1 MGIASPPYMLAAN
14 PVPADIL
21 LLHGIDLGPIARLIL
36 SIMSTTPRPPISACI
51 ITLNEADRIEACLDS
66 LAFCDEIV
74 VVDSGSSDATC
85 DLASAKGAR
94 VLVRE
99 FTGYRSQKQFAV
111 DAARC
116 DWVLCLDA
124 DERVT
129 PALRAA
135 IESVRDG
142 GFAAAAGYRFA
153 RATEYF
159 GAFLR
164 HGNAYPDRVMR
175 LFDRRRG
182 GWRGDREIH
191 EHASVDG
198 AVTTLSG
205 DLEHHAYRS
214 LSDQL
219 GRLDRYARLMAEHQH
234 ARGRRA
240 HLWNIVLNPFW
251 RFVRGYL
258 LRLGFFDGWR
268 GLVYA
273 YVEANYVRQ
282 KFIKLWLLER
292 NARI

>member
-1 MGIASPPYMLAAN
+1 MSN
-14 PVPADIL
+14 S
-21 LLHGIDLGPIARLIL
+21 ARAG
-36 SIMSTTPRPPISACI
+36 ISACV
-51 ITLNEADRIEACLDS
+51 ITLNEADRIEACLAS

-74 VVDSGSSDATC
+74 VVDSGSSDGTVE
-85 DLASAKGAR
+85 LAAARGAV
-94 VLVRE
+94 VLERP
-99 FTGYRSQKQFAV
+99 FDGYRTQKEFAV
-111 DAARC
+111 RAARH
-116 DWVLCLDA
+116 DWVLCVDA

-129 PALRAA
+129 APLRAS
-135 IESVRDG
+135 IEGARAA
-142 GFAAAAGYRFA
+142 GFAAAGYRFA

-164 HGNAYPDRVMR
+164 HGNAYPDRVML

-182 GWRGDREIH
+182 GFRGDREIH

-198 AVTTLSG
+198 DVQTLAG

-219 GRLDRYARLMAEHQH
+219 GRLERYARMMAEYQH

-240 HLWNIVLNPFW
+240 HVYNILLNPFW
-251 RFVRGYL
+251 RFLRGYV
-258 LRLGFFDGWR
+258 LRAGFLDGWR
-268 GLVYA
+268 GLIYA

-292 NARI
+292 GYKI

>member
-1 MGIASPPYMLAAN
+1 MTAVERIKL
-14 PVPADIL
+14 
-21 LLHGIDLGPIARLIL
+21 
-36 SIMSTTPRPPISACI
+36 SACI

-74 VVDSGSSDATC
+74 VVDSGSTDATR
-85 DLASAKGAR
+85 DLAAAKGAR

-99 FTGYRSQKQFAV
+99 FIGYRSQKQFAITS
-111 DAARC
+111 AQY

-129 PALRAA
+129 AALSTSIQTA
-135 IESVRDG
+135 RDG
-142 GFAAAAGYRFA
+142 GFVAAAGYSFA

-159 GAFLR
+159 GEFLR

-198 AVTTLSG
+198 AVATLGG
-205 DLEHHAYRS
+205 DLEHYAYRS

-219 GRLDRYARLMAEHQH
+219 ARLDRYARLMAEHQH
-234 ARGRRA
+234 ARGRHA

-251 RFVRGYL
+251 RFVRGYF
-258 LRLGFFDGWR
+258 LRLGFLEGWR

-282 KFIKLWLLER
+282 KFVRLWLLNRGEKP
-292 NARI
+292 

>member
-1 MGIASPPYMLAAN
+1 MTDP
-14 PVPADIL
+14 
-21 LLHGIDLGPIARLIL
+21 ARL
-36 SIMSTTPRPPISACI
+36 PISACI
-51 ITLNEADRIEACLDS
+51 ITFNEAERIHACLDS

-74 VVDSGSSDATC
+74 VVDSGSTDATC
-85 DLASAKGAR
+85 DLAAAKGAR
-94 VLVRE
+94 VLVRG
-99 FTGYRSQKQFAV
+99 FTGYRSQKQFAI
-111 DAARC
+111 DSAQH

-129 PALRAA
+129 AALRSS
-135 IESVRDG
+135 IETARDE
-142 GFAAAAGYRFA
+142 GFASAAGYRFA

-159 GAFLR
+159 GEFLR
-164 HGNAYPDRVMR
+164 HGNAYPDRKMR

-198 AVTTLSG
+198 AVATLAG

-219 GRLDRYARLMAEHQH
+219 VRLDRYARLMAEHQQ

-240 HLWNIVLNPFW
+240 HLWNIILNPFW
-251 RFVRGYL
+251 RFARGYL
-258 LRLGFFDGWR
+258 LRLGFLDGWR

-282 KFIKLWLLER
+282 KFIRLWLLNRGEKP
-292 NARI
+292 